1 MELKTRLGGNGRI
14 VLPAPARR
22 ALGIE
27 PGDELIVVVE
37 GNEIRLLTVEEA
49 ARRAQ
54 DLVRRYISP
63 DLSLADSLVTE
74 RHEEAA
80 SDEQ

>member
-37 GNEIRLLTVEEA
+37 GREIRLLTVAEA
-49 ARRAQ
+49 VRRAQ
-54 DLVRRYISP
+54 ELVRRYVTP
-63 DLSLADSLVTE
+63 DRSLADALVAE

-80 SDEQ
+80 GE

>member
-1 MELKTRLGGNGRI
+1 MEFMTRLGGNGRI
-14 VLPAPARR
+14 VLPAPARH

-37 GNEIRLLTVEEA
+37 GREIRLLTVAEA

-54 DLVRRYISP
+54 ELVKRYGSP
-63 DLSLADSLVTE
+63 DQSLANELVAE

-80 SDEQ
+80 YE